1 MAATV
6 VDVLIIEDDPDISI
20 MVTAILKFAGYQVQQ
35 CGVIEKLPAIP
46 TEVAPRLILMDML
59 LSGNDGRDICRRLK
73 TDEASKDIAIIMM
86 SAHPDAEVSCK
97 EAGANDFLSKPF
109 DIDNFLQK
117 VNAFLN

>member
-1 MAATV
+1 MATEN

-20 MVTAILKFAGYQVQQ
+20 MVTAILKFAGYKVLQ
-35 CGVIEKLPAIP
+35 CAIIEKLPAIP
-46 TEVAPRLILMDML
+46 EAVAPRLILMDML

-73 TDEASKDIAIIMM
+73 ADEGSKDIAIIMM

-109 DIDNFLQK
+109 DIDNFLNK
-117 VNAFLN
+117 VNSFLN